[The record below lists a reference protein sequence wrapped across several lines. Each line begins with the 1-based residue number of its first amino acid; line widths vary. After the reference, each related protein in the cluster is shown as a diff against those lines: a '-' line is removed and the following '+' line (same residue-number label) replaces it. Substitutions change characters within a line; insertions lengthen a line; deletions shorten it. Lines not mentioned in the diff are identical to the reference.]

1 MKKVSPPS
9 SSEDTILFWNNFFDV
24 THGLLTIHGTKEG
37 SPKEPQ
43 ILLGYV

>member
-1 MKKVSPPS
+1 MKNVSPPS
-9 SSEDTILFWNNFFDV
+9 STEDTILFWDNFFDV
-24 THGLLTIHGTKEG
+24 MHGLSTIHGVKEG